1 MSNFPT
7 EADVAFFEA
16 KRAPTWVL
24 VMRQAKTKQPSWSG
38 RKRPIDL
45 IDSCVNAHAGIRMT
59 SSQCAAHNLMAI
71 VKGWQRRKE
80 DLVAALELTA
90 RHPQCAISPAKR
102 AALALKWA
110 KRLRAA

>member
-7 EADVAFFEA
+7 EADVSFFEA

-24 VMRQAKTKQPSWSG
+24 VLRAPTKW
-38 RKRPIDL
+38 RRHRPIDL
-45 IDSCVNAHAGIRMT
+45 IDACVNAHAHIRLT
-59 SSQCAAHNLMAI
+59 SAECATHNLMVI

-80 DLVAALELTA
+80 NLVAALELTA

-110 KRLRAA
+110 KRLRAAY

>member
-7 EADVAFFEA
+7 ESDVAFFEA
-16 KRAPTWVL
+16 KRAPDWVL
-24 VMRQAKTKQPSWSG
+24 LMRERKTGTWCNRGNPS
-38 RKRPIDL
+38 DL
-45 IDSCVNAHAGIRMT
+45 INACVNAHAGIRPT
-59 SSQCAAHNLMAI
+59 KGELAAHNLMAI

-90 RHPQCAISPAKR
+90 RHPQCAIDPRKR
-102 AALALKWA
+102 SAFALKWA